1 MSNSKILN
9 IQELRD
15 AVGLTIPD
23 FDTELKQLESSAI
36 KQLELCGISPFKIIK
51 DDNFIVTTI
60 LAYVK
65 ANFRFT
71 DKDIALR
78 FQDVFEKNK
87 NFMRST
93 IEYTSESSE
102 KK

>member
-1 MSNSKILN
+1 MSNSNILE

-15 AVGLTIPD
+15 AVGLTISD
-23 FDTELKQLESSAI
+23 FDNELQQLEGTAI
-36 KQLELCGISPFKIIK
+36 QQMKLCGISPSKIKK

-87 NFMRST
+87 NFMRCT
-93 IEYTSESSE
+93 LEYTSESSE

>member
-1 MSNSKILN
+1 MCI
-9 IQELRD
+9 RD
-15 AVGLTIPD
+15 R
-23 FDTELKQLESSAI
+23 
-36 KQLELCGISPFKIIK
+36 IK

>member
-1 MSNSKILN
+1 MSNSNILN
-9 IQELRD
+9 IQDLRD
-15 AVGLTIPD
+15 AVGLTITD
-23 FDTELKQLESSAI
+23 FDNELKQLEASAI
-36 KQLELCGISPFKIIK
+36 KQLELCGISTSKIIK

-60 LAYVK
+60 ISYVK

-93 IEYTSESSE
+93 TEYTTKGSAG
-102 KK
+102 K